1 MKKHSLFKVIGILLL
16 MIVVVTFFV
25 PNREGAV
32 SYLALGDV
40 VLNSFQSFYYFFDTA
55 LFIIVVGGLYGVL
68 NQVTAYRKLLD
79 VIVSK
84 IKDNKKKF
92 VFITTIV
99 FALLVALT
107 GITMPLIV
115 FVPFVMSIIL
125 LLGYDKLVAVSSTI
139 GGMLVGLIGGIF
151 LTFKNP
157 NSYYEVTFSTFDK
170 FVGLEGNFVNL
181 FPKLLLLLSA
191 VALLI
196 FTISKHIK
204 AVEDKKVKY
213 DLNEDSDILVTKVKD
228 NYKDIKVWPLIVI
241 LSLLL
246 VIFILGLI
254 PWESLF
260 SVKVF
265 SQFHTWLTGLK
276 IGKFAVFNS
285 IISANFPAFGAWN
298 TLGSYL
304 MPMTIILLTVIVI
317 KFVYKVKFDKVID
330 DFVEGSKKM
339 IPTAILAILACTV
352 LICTYNNGFMQTI
365 ISSAKKFNVVIASLI
380 SALGSLT
387 HVDLYYTVAGV
398 FSPMVTAY
406 TDKAILPVM
415 ALLFQSIYGLI
426 MLVGPTSILLI
437 FGLSYSDVP
446 YTTWLKYI
454 WRFILELLLII
465 FAVLF
470 IVTLI

>member
-1 MKKHSLFKVIGILLL
+1 MKKHSLFKFISILLL
-16 MIVVVTFFV
+16 IVLVVTYFV
-25 PNREGAV
+25 PNREGTV
-32 SYLALGDV
+32 SYLAFGDV
-40 VLNSFQSFYYFFDTA
+40 ALNSLQSFYYFFDTA
-55 LFIIVVGGLYGVL
+55 LFILVVGGLYGVL
-68 NQVTAYRKLLD
+68 NQTVAYRKLLD
-79 VIVSK
+79 VIASK

-92 VFITTIV
+92 VFITTII
-99 FALLVALT
+99 FAILVAVT
-107 GITMPLIV
+107 GITIPLIV

-125 LLGYDKLVAVSSTI
+125 LLGYDKLVAISSTI
-139 GGMLVGLIGGIF
+139 GGMLIGLIGGIF
-151 LTFKNP
+151 ITFKNP
-157 NSYYEVTFSTFDK
+157 ASYYEVSFTTFDK
-170 FVGLEGNFVNL
+170 FVGLESNFVNL

-191 VALLI
+191 LALLI
-196 FTISKHIK
+196 YTINKHIK

-213 DLNEDSDILVTKVKD
+213 DLNEDSDILVTKVKE

-241 LSLLL
+241 LSVLLA
-246 VIFILGLI
+246 VFILGLI

-285 IISANFPAFGAWN
+285 IVSANFPAFGSWN

-304 MPMTIILLTVIVI
+304 MPIVMILLFTIII
-317 KFVYKVKFDKVID
+317 KFVYRIKFDKLID
-330 DFVEGSKKM
+330 DFAEGTKKM
-339 IPTAILAILACTV
+339 LPTAVLTILASAV
-352 LICTYNNGFMQTI
+352 LICSYNNGFIETI
-365 ISSAKKFNVVIASLI
+365 IKSASKFNVVVASLI
-380 SALGSLT
+380 SGLGSLT

-415 ALLFQSIYGLI
+415 ALLFQSVYGLI
-426 MLVGPTSILLI
+426 MLVGPTSLLLI

-454 WRFILELLLII
+454 WRFILELLLIV